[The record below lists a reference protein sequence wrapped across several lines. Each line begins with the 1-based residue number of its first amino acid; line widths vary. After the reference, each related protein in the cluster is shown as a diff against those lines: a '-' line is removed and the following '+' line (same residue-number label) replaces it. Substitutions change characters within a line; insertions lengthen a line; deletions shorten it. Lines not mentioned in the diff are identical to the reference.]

1 MYNVNT
7 ITLFNRSTKKLRKKY
22 PRIKKD
28 ILPLIDKLEQGIFEG
43 DRLQGFDGEV
53 YKVRINSSDQK
64 KGKRG
69 GYRILYY
76 VITEDSDVWLVFIYA
91 KASQSN
97 PTAEELK
104 KINQIVEELKK
115 PNN

>member
-22 PRIKKD
+22 PRIEKD
-28 ILPLIDKLEQGIFEG
+28 ILPLINKLEQGIFEG
-43 DRLQGFDGEV
+43 DRLQGFNGDV

-69 GYRILYY
+69 GHRILYY
-76 VITEDSDVWLVFIYA
+76 VITENSDVWLVFIYT
-91 KASQSN
+91 KASQ
-97 PTAEELK
+97 PTPTSDEFK

-115 PNN
+115 TNN